1 MHVCSR
7 QDVYFSLK
15 SSNFRRPL
23 LITNFFYPTASMVT
37 SAGTSSSNQLVDD
50 KFLRKASAGFEDTD
64 ATNKNGH
71 EKSPRP
77 DRTEQDMLEMEQC
90 TTPPPL
96 IRGRY
101 GN

>member
-1 MHVCSR
+1 
-7 QDVYFSLK
+7 
-15 SSNFRRPL
+15 
-23 LITNFFYPTASMVT
+23 MVT

-50 KFLRKASAGFEDTD
+50 KFLPKASAGVEDSD
-64 ATNKNGH
+64 KTNNNGH

-77 DRTEQDMLEMEQC
+77 DRTEQDMSMEQC

>member
-1 MHVCSR
+1 M
-7 QDVYFSLK
+7 
-15 SSNFRRPL
+15 
-23 LITNFFYPTASMVT
+23 ITNFFYPTASMVT